1 MAARSVVVLVVV
13 GLGVVVAAGSR
24 PVMEKGAPAPAEGA
38 VRWAVQECGASIA
51 LVAVSRGW
59 RRKHQ
64 HELKG
69 AVRVGGA
76 GV

>member
-51 LVAVSRGW
+51 VGAVS
-59 RRKHQ
+59 
-64 HELKG
+64 KG
-69 AVRVGGA
+69 
-76 GV
+76 